1 MIRFTSVRD
10 VYHTGMKPERQLGK
24 SPQTYRSY
32 EDTLNLLRD
41 CFGQD
46 PSIDM
51 LDDQRVAHFLSW
63 LVQIKK
69 RSPATANKHLRQVR
83 AIVNYAVKKG
93 LLQESLDL
101 RKLDEDDEDPL
112 CWSIEEVSS
121 ILSNAV
127 RIAGDI
133 ENVPAALFW
142 ECLILLLL
150 DCGPRINAFMALRL
164 TDVDLERRL
173 IFIRPRSQR
182 GTVEVR
188 QKQRKGQTLP
198 FHQQTADRLRV
209 LIDFDPSRQMLFPWP
224 FDLNIR
230 QLSTLR
236 KHYRKILKAAGL
248 SSDRKSMF
256 HRLRRTTG
264 TYIALGSSDDAAAQ
278 HLGHSHKRVLIKSY
292 KDPSK
297 EHPDRARPRACDA
310 IPRPKYSDD
319 RQLPL
324 FD

>member
-32 EDTLNLLRD
+32 EDTLNLLKE
-41 CFGQD
+41 CFTQD
-46 PSIDM
+46 PSIDT
-51 LDDQRVAHFLSW
+51 LDDQRVSQFLGW
-63 LVQIKK
+63 LINVKK
-69 RSPATANKHLRQVR
+69 RSPATANKHLRQLR

-101 RKLDEDDEDPL
+101 RRLDEDDEDPL
-112 CWSIEEVSS
+112 CWDIEQVSA
-121 ILSNAV
+121 ILSNAI
-127 RIAGDI
+127 RIAGEI
-133 ENVPAALFW
+133 NGVPASLFW

-164 TDVDLERRL
+164 TDVNLDRRL
-173 IFIRPRSQR
+173 IIIRPRSFR

-198 FHQQTADRLRV
+198 FHQQTADRLRL
-209 LIDFDPSRQMLFPWP
+209 LIELDPTREMLFPWP
-224 FDLNIR
+224 FDLNVR

-236 KHYRKILKAAGL
+236 SHYRKIVKAAGL
-248 SSDRKSMF
+248 SVDRKSMF

-264 TYIALGSSDDAAAQ
+264 TYVALGASDDEAAQ
-278 HLGHSHKRVLIKSY
+278 HLGHSHKRILIKSY

-310 IPRPKYSDD
+310 IPRPKYLDD
-319 RQLPL
+319 RQGML